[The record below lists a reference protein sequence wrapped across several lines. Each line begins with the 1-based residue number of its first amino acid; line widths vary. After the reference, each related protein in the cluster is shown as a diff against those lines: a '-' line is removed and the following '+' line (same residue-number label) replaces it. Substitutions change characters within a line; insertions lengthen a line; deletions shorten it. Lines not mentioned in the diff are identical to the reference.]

1 MYDAPRA
8 MDSAFIWAK
17 GVERSGSRGFLPV
30 QVSRKSRHFCIRT
43 KANRGASEHTDCQQ
57 QRTSSDAEA
66 RLSWA
71 GIARTYR
78 AETSTVAVLINA
90 LAFDGGLI
98 LDACITPVLDL
109 LAEIFF
115 VVRPWLG
122 QVVEGVDTQE
132 LVVLVA
138 APCLVAPLA
147 GALQRRRPLPELI
160 WLLVRQRIQ
169 PADVPVRE
177 NGEYCSAFAAHMWG
191 DM

>member
-1 MYDAPRA
+1 M
-8 MDSAFIWAK
+8 
-17 GVERSGSRGFLPV
+17 
-30 QVSRKSRHFCIRT
+30 
-43 KANRGASEHTDCQQ
+43 
-57 QRTSSDAEA
+57 
-66 RLSWA
+66 
-71 GIARTYR
+71 
-78 AETSTVAVLINA
+78 AVLIIA

-132 LVVLVA
+132 LAVLVA
-138 APCLVAPLA
+138 AVQCLVAPLA

-177 NGEYCSAFAAHMWG
+177 NGEYCSAFAARMWG
-191 DM
+191 DR